1 MAFDYMAEYRRWM
14 ESASLSQA
22 EREEL
27 KALSGNEKEL
37 KSRFYAPLEFGTA
50 GLRGIMGPGLNRM
63 NVYVVRQATSGLAEL
78 IRREGAGAMER
89 GCVICHDCRNNSR
102 AFAEAAAEI
111 MAGSGIRTRIFEDMR
126 PTPELSFAI
135 RKYGAMAGINI
146 TASHNPK
153 EYNGYKVYWEDGAQ
167 LPPEHAEKVANVM
180 SETDILNIPVVKS
193 YKSAVE
199 EGIIS
204 VIGREM
210 DEAFMEAV
218 FAQCMAKELVARAGD
233 MKIVYTPFHGA
244 GMKLVPEV
252 LRRMGVKEL
261 FCVPKQMKPDGNFST
276 VASPNPENPEG
287 FALAEELANE
297 VGADILIGTDPD
309 SDRIGVMIRGRD
321 GAFHQ
326 ISGNKMGV
334 LLIDYIITSRKKSGT
349 LPENAAVLKTIVTT
363 DMARAAAEKNGAA
376 CFETFTGFKFMAERM
391 KQFEQDGSYT
401 PIFAYEESYGCLIGD
416 FVRDKDAVTASAMM
430 VEMAA
435 YYHLQGRSLL
445 DAIDELYEKYGF
457 YDEKTINIVMPG
469 VDGIERR
476 HSLMRKLHEKIPDTF
491 GGRRVTA
498 YRDYLAGTERGCGGE
513 VRRLELHGSDV
524 IVCVLDDGSRVAV
537 RPSGTEPKIKIYI
550 LVCGSSKD
558 DCMRKLEE
566 CEASAK
572 LLAEM

>member
-1 MAFDYMAEYRRWM
+1 
-14 ESASLSQA
+14 
-22 EREEL
+22 
-27 KALSGNEKEL
+27 
-37 KSRFYAPLEFGTA
+37 
-50 GLRGIMGPGLNRM
+50 
-63 NVYVVRQATSGLAEL
+63 
-78 IRREGAGAMER
+78 
-89 GCVICHDCRNNSR
+89 
-102 AFAEAAAEI
+102 
-111 MAGSGIRTRIFEDMR
+111 
-126 PTPELSFAI
+126 
-135 RKYGAMAGINI
+135 
-146 TASHNPK
+146 
-153 EYNGYKVYWEDGAQ
+153 
-167 LPPEHAEKVANVM
+167 
-180 SETDILNIPVVKS
+180 
-193 YKSAVE
+193 
-199 EGIIS
+199 
-204 VIGREM
+204 
-210 DEAFMEAV
+210 
-218 FAQCMAKELVARAGD
+218 
-233 MKIVYTPFHGA
+233 
-244 GMKLVPEV
+244 
-252 LRRMGVKEL
+252 
-261 FCVPKQMKPDGNFST
+261 
-276 VASPNPENPEG
+276 
-287 FALAEELANE
+287 
-297 VGADILIGTDPD
+297 
-309 SDRIGVMIRGRD
+309 
-321 GAFHQ
+321 
-326 ISGNKMGV
+326 
-334 LLIDYIITSRKKSGT
+334 
-349 LPENAAVLKTIVTT
+349 
-363 DMARAAAEKNGAA
+363 MARAAAEKNGAA